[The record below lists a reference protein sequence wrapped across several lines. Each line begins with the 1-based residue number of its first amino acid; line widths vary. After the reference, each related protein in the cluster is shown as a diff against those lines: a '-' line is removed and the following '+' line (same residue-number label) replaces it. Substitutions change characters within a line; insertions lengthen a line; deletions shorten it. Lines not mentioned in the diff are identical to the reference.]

1 MKISSIL
8 EILEGNVVCGFDRLN
23 DEVEVGFAS
32 DLMSDVLT
40 LQTTNMLLITGLANL
55 QTIRT
60 AEMADISVVVMARNK
75 KTSTDILALAT
86 ELNMIIIECRYSMFK
101 TCGLLFQSGLK
112 AIY

>member
-8 EILEGNVVCGFDRLN
+8 EILEGKVVCGFDRLN

-75 KTSTDILALAT
+75 KTSADILALAT